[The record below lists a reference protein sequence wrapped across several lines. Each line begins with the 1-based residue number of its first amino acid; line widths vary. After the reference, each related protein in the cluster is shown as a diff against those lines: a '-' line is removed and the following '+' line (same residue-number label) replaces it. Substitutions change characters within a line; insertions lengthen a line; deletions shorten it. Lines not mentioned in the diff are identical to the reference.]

1 VRDIHHIVTETLGG
15 AAAGGPKVDIER
27 FSLLHG
33 DVIML
38 CTNGLTD
45 VADDAQSANTLR
57 SHGKPSDQS
66 RAPVDLAINSG
77 ARDDVT
83 AVIAHYRIKA

>member
-1 VRDIHHIVTETLGG
+1 MSIHEPNDIADG
-15 AAAGGPKVDIER
+15 ADFMSYAVADRAAG
-27 FSLLHG
+27 LLHG